1 MSEDVQ
7 GLPGVAGL
15 EALVT
20 ADDIPGS
27 NQAPSK
33 QAESGTQAT
42 QQKTEPTQAQTPA
55 ATADREEFDLAQ
67 FKNPKELLKGYK
79 EVQGAFTRTTQ
90 ENKALKDKLAQI
102 EEHLELM
109 KLSQQRPPV
118 QQAMPQQQKDF
129 DQMFI
134 ENPQAAVEALAQRKA
149 QSMIVQS
156 KIQDVLEEESLKN
169 PGEFQERYQYV
180 SALAR
185 QYPQL
190 VASQAGVRKLFQL
203 ADKTRAD
210 HQKKQAYHIVSQV
223 FGQDVDM
230 EKFRKLVQRDQTGQT
245 QTTNAYMPDSSSGG
259 RNIPESNAEN
269 AEDEVSAAVKKGDPD
284 KVIAALFRQQGLPIR
299 SI

>member
-7 GLPGVAGL
+7 GLPDVAGL
-15 EALVT
+15 EALVS

-33 QAESGTQAT
+33 QAELGKQEIA
-42 QQKTEPTQAQTPA
+42 QKPEQTQAQTPA
-55 ATADREEFDLAQ
+55 ATADKEEFDLAQ

-90 ENKALKDKLAQI
+90 ENKALKDEIAQI
-102 EEHLELM
+102 KEQMELM
-109 KLSQQRPPV
+109 QFSRQPQ
-118 QQAMPQQQKDF
+118 QQAIPQQQKDF

-156 KIQDVLEEESLKN
+156 KIQDVLEEENLKN
-169 PGEFQERYQYV
+169 PAEFHERYQYV

-190 VASQAGVRKLFQL
+190 VTSQAGVRKLFQL
-203 ADKTRAD
+203 ADKTRED
-210 HQKKQAYHIVSQV
+210 HQRKQAYDLVTKV
-223 FGQDVDM
+223 FGQDVDL
-230 EKFRKLVQRDQTGQT
+230 EKFKQLVKRDQTGQT
-245 QTTNAYMPDSSSGG
+245 QSTNAYMPDTSSGG
-259 RNIPESNAEN
+259 RNIPESNAVN

-284 KVIAALFRQQGLPIR
+284 KVIAALFKQQGLPIR